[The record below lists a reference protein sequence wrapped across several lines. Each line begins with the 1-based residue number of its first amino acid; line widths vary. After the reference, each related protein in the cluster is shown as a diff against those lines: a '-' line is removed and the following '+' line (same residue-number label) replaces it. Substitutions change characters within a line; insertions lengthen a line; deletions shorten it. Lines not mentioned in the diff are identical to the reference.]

1 MVDYKSCREVDKRVV
16 FQAFQKGFSDY
27 MINFQMTEEFFIE
40 RFFGA
45 EGNSLDHSYIALEN
59 STGIGVILG
68 GIRAF
73 DGLKTMR
80 CGAMCISPEWRG
92 KGVAKKLLELHK
104 QMAKNENCQ
113 QLFLEVIVGNDR
125 AIKFYEKNGY
135 RKVYD
140 LSYYSTDNIDW
151 LKTIKTDKALNIDF
165 RKLKKFRDSFQGV
178 HINWQNEMDYIK
190 KTDAQHFGILDNQK
204 LVGAISIE
212 KGKIMFIAID
222 KNYRNQGLAKIL
234 IKAGLSPSIDRLSV
248 SFPNNSSL
256 EGYFRKLQFK
266 KNELAQYEMYSQ
278 INSKT

>member
-1 MVDYKSCREVDKRVV
+1 MVDYKSCREVDKRLV

-45 EGNSLDHSYIALEN
+45 EGNSLDHSYIALED
-59 STGIGVILG
+59 SMGIGVILG
-68 GIRAF
+68 GIREF

-80 CGAMCISPEWRG
+80 CGAMCISPERRG
-92 KGVAKKLLELHK
+92 KGVAKRLLELHK
-104 QMAKNENCQ
+104 QMAKNEKCQ

-140 LSYYSTDNIDW
+140 LAYYFTDNIDW
-151 LKTIKTDKALNIDF
+151 LKNIKTDKALNIDF

-222 KNYRNQGLAKIL
+222 KNYRNQGLAKVL
-234 IKAGLSPSIDRLSV
+234 IKAGLSPSINRLSV